1 MAKKIVRGI
10 TDVKTITNQDFDT
23 NNVNDLLSDGQYN
36 YIHRKKGKN
45 EEYHNL
51 TDNIKTISSDNTEL
65 LSVTNYNKT
74 TNTATLHPK
83 HDAQKEQ
90 LLESTR
96 DTIAIQHATNGT
108 AEKTT
113 VDTNPQKVL
122 EHENLISNSQY
133 VSIEHEQDSNTS
145 EIKTDN
151 LDSKLI
157 ELDNKIPT
165 SVGVRNLLSNTNQ
178 SKKNWEWSFYPGE
191 ATVENYD
198 VDGVNAVKISRNSP
212 EAVEWSFLQYQG
224 LMRNLIE
231 PNTKYTLSFDV
242 KPSVDVTFS
251 VALKRGD
258 NSAPLTNSVQMNKAT
273 ANKWT
278 KVSCVLTSVATLPE
292 ETGQVVYIQGMS
304 PTQGNWL
311 IIKNIKLEKGF
322 ISSDWSPA
330 PEDTQEQ
337 INSSLAQKQDRLT
350 AGEGITIQ
358 GNTIS
363 ATGSGTP
370 IEGASLTIQK
380 LSKQGD
386 DFIAVK
392 HVLTS
397 EQQTLITYSFMC
409 YPETAETAEH
419 VLTGEL
425 KGEFENI
432 LLPDTSMSNG
442 AISITNDGTNIKL
455 INSAPS
461 ENVLQYGTFTL
472 YKYTGADVPGV

>member
-10 TDVKTITNQDFDT
+10 TDVKTINNQDFDT

-51 TDNIKTISSDNTEL
+51 TDNIKTLSSDNTDL
-65 LSVTNYNKT
+65 LTVTNNNKT

-90 LLESTR
+90 VLESTR
-96 DTIAIQHATNGT
+96 NTVTIHHGTNGT
-108 AEKTT
+108 DEKTT

-133 VSIEHEQDSNTS
+133 VTIEHDEDSNIS

-157 ELDNKIPT
+157 ELNNKIPT

-178 SKKNWEWSFYPGE
+178 GKKNWEWSFYPGE
-191 ATVENYD
+191 ATVEDYN
-198 VDGVNAVKISRNSP
+198 VDGVNAVKISRNSAEP
-212 EAVEWSFLQYQG
+212 VEWSFIQYQG
-224 LMRNLIE
+224 LMRKLIE
-231 PNTKYTLSFDV
+231 PNTKYTFSFDV

-251 VALKRGD
+251 ATLKRGD
-258 NSAPLTNSVQMNKAT
+258 GGAPLTNAVQMNKAT

-278 KVSCVLTSVATLPE
+278 KVSCVLTTVATLPE
-292 ETGQVVYIQGMS
+292 EMGQVVYMQGMT

-322 ISSDWSPA
+322 IPSDWSPA
-330 PEDTQEQ
+330 PED
-337 INSSLAQKQDRLT
+337 IYPLLAQKQDTLT
-350 AGEGITIQ
+350 AGTGITIQ
-358 GNTIS
+358 GQTIS
-363 ATGSGTP
+363 ATASGAP
-370 IEGASLTIQK
+370 IEGASLSIQK

-432 LLPDTSMSNG
+432 LFPDTSMSNG

-472 YKYTGADVPGV
+472 YKYTGGDVPGV